1 MLHALENFQNLMHLL
16 QKGRQQVRGFV
27 QNGHGNICEIRH
39 LQPEVRQIGNT
50 GFLLQIL
57 RELEFVQCV
66 LKTICRGVQLP
77 QRRHRV
83 GNLPQCSKFA
93 QGHGAVN
100 GVCGPTD
107 GIPQCPG
114 NGVCR
119 CVYGSAGG
127 KRALNPLEKILIGTG
142 NGGGAVIL
150 LLGSAQFFRD
160 RLQLLLQ
167 FRGGMPGKLFVQ
179 FCTLPTQTVEFFFR
193 SFLRIHGKSPFF
205 YQCIEKMWKTQ
216 GNTGKNIV
224 NVVTVVPIGYGI

>member
-1 MLHALENFQNLMHLL
+1 MHLL
-16 QKGRQQVRGFV
+16 PKGHQQLWGFV

-39 LQPEVRQIGNT
+39 LQPEVRQIGNA

-57 RELEFVQCV
+57 RQLELVQCV
-66 LKTICRGVQLP
+66 LKAICRGVQLP

-83 GNLPQCSKFA
+83 GNLPQCGKFP

-107 GIPQCPG
+107 GVIDSPG
-114 NGVCR
+114 KGICR
-119 CVYGSAGG
+119 CVYSSTGG

-142 NGGGAVIL
+142 NGGGSVIL

-160 RLQLLLQ
+160 RLQLLPQ
-167 FRGGMPGKLFVQ
+167 FRGGVPGKLFVQ

-193 SFLRIHGKSPFF
+193 RFLRIHGNAPFF

-216 GNTGKNIV
+216 GDSCKNIV